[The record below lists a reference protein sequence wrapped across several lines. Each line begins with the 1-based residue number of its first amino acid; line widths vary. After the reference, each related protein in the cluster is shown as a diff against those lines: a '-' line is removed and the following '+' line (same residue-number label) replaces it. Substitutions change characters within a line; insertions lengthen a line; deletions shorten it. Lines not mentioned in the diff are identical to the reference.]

1 MNILELS
8 KKRFSA
14 RKFTDEAVSDDDL
27 NYILEVIRMAPSAV
41 NKQPWK
47 FVIVK
52 SDDTRKRLQECY
64 DREWIKSAPLYIIC
78 LCDTEHCWTRQ
89 EDGKKHGEIDV
100 AIATEHLCLAAAER
114 GLGSCWVCNFNVSK
128 LKEAFPYPDFEP
140 IVIVPIGHIAPDCPV
155 NEKKRKALEEI
166 TETI

>member
-27 NYILEVIRMAPSAV
+27 NYILEVVRMAPSAV

-52 SDDTRKRLQECY
+52 SDAARKRLQECY
-64 DREWIKSAPLYIIC
+64 DREWIKSHRYISSVFAI
-78 LCDTEHCWTRQ
+78 LNIAGHGRRTEKSM
-89 EDGKKHGEIDV
+89 E
-100 AIATEHLCLAAAER
+100 
-114 GLGSCWVCNFNVSK
+114 K
-128 LKEAFPYPDFEP
+128 LM
-140 IVIVPIGHIAPDCPV
+140 
-155 NEKKRKALEEI
+155 
-166 TETI
+166 

>member
-27 NYILEVIRMAPSAV
+27 NYILEVVRMAPSAV

-52 SDDTRKRLQECY
+52 SDAARKRLQECY
-64 DREWIKSAPLYIIC
+64 DREWIKSAPLYIIR
-78 LCDTEHCWTRQ
+78 LCILNIAGHGRRT
-89 EDGKKHGEIDV
+89 GKSME
-100 AIATEHLCLAAAER
+100 
-114 GLGSCWVCNFNVSK
+114 K
-128 LKEAFPYPDFEP
+128 LM
-140 IVIVPIGHIAPDCPV
+140 
-155 NEKKRKALEEI
+155 
-166 TETI
+166 

>member
-14 RKFTDEAVSDDDL
+14 RKFTDEAVSDDNL
-27 NYILEVIRMAPSAV
+27 NYILEVVRMAPSAV

-52 SDDTRKRLQECY
+52 SDAARKRLQECY

-78 LCDTEHCWTRQ
+78 LY
-89 EDGKKHGEIDV
+89 
-100 AIATEHLCLAAAER
+100 HLSLR
-114 GLGSCWVCNFNVSK
+114 
-128 LKEAFPYPDFEP
+128 Y
-140 IVIVPIGHIAPDCPV
+140 
-155 NEKKRKALEEI
+155 
-166 TETI
+166 

>member
-27 NYILEVIRMAPSAV
+27 NYILEVVRMAPSAV

-52 SDDTRKRLQECY
+52 SDAARKRLQECY
-64 DREWIKSAPLYIIC
+64 DREWIKSAPLY
-78 LCDTEHCWTRQ
+78 
-89 EDGKKHGEIDV
+89 
-100 AIATEHLCLAAAER
+100 HLSLR
-114 GLGSCWVCNFNVSK
+114 
-128 LKEAFPYPDFEP
+128 Y
-140 IVIVPIGHIAPDCPV
+140 
-155 NEKKRKALEEI
+155 
-166 TETI
+166 